1 MEFLTTLS
9 EWGYIGLFIAAFLA
23 GSVLPFS
30 SEVVLGLLIAAG
42 YGAIGCTMAATLGNW
57 LGGITCYY
65 IGRLGKT
72 EWIEKYLKLSHEKLE
87 KTQRFLQGKGSF
99 MGFFSFV
106 PGIGDAIVVAL
117 GLMRA
122 NLLGVSLSMLLGKG
136 IRYYLI
142 AIGVE
147 WVF

>member
-30 SEVVLGLLIAAG
+30 SEVALGLLIAAG
-42 YGAIGCTMAATLGNW
+42 YGAIGCTMAATQGNS
-57 LGGITCYY
+57 LRANTCSY
-65 IGRLGKT
+65 IRRLRKT
-72 EWIEKYLKLSHEKLE
+72 ECKEKYLKLSHEKLE
-87 KTQRFLQGKGSF
+87 KTQRFLQGKGSL

-122 NLLGVSLSMLLGKG
+122 NLLGV
-136 IRYYLI
+136 
-142 AIGVE
+142 
-147 WVF
+147 